1 MRNST
6 VQRYILRLLRE
17 EHGHFTAKEVFQQ
30 LKALQPRLNPSTVYR
45 ALEQLTLAGEISVS
59 DMGLGASVY
68 EIVGA
73 EPHHHMVCQQCHKIL
88 TIHNDKIQPF
98 FDQMKGETGF
108 ELTTNHLVLFGYC
121 PDCQKEIAE
130 NQ

>member
-6 VQRYILRLLRE
+6 VQRDILRLLGE
-17 EHGHFTAKEVFQQ
+17 EHSHFTAKEVFQHLQ
-30 LKALQPRLNPSTVYR
+30 AHQPRLNPSTVYR

-98 FDQMKGETGF
+98 FDQMKDETGF

-121 PDCQKEIAE
+121 PDCQKELEE

>member
-6 VQRYILRLLRE
+6 VQRYILQLLRE
-17 EHGHFTAKEVFQQ
+17 EHSHFTAREVFQQ
-30 LKALQPRLNPSTVYR
+30 LQSLQPGLNPSTVYR
-45 ALEQLTLAGEISVS
+45 ALEQLTLSGKISVS

-73 EPHHHMVCQQCHKIL
+73 EPHHHMVCQRCHKIL
-88 TIHNDKIQPF
+88 TLPNDNIQPF
-98 FDQMKGETGF
+98 FDQMKEQTGF

-121 PDCQKEIAE
+121 PACQKEQE
-130 NQ
+130 DDE